1 MYKGQERRRYKR
13 IEKPYRARFK
23 IRSDEAQEMEAY
35 DWDSVTL
42 LDLSAGGTAF
52 FCNKGLGI
60 GTLLHLKIDVSKSTL
75 TMNCLGKIIRIEQP
89 QPNSMFRIAA
99 EFTEIDKQ
107 EKAIINTTIEK
118 ALE

>member
-13 IEKPYRARFK
+13 IEKPYRGRFK

-42 LDLSAGGTAF
+42 HDLSAGGTAF

-60 GTLLHLKIDVSKSTL
+60 GTLLHLKIDVYKSTL

-99 EFTEIDKQ
+99 EFTEIDEQ
-107 EKAIINTTIEK
+107 EKAMINTTFEK